1 MPDVEVKGENAHFF
15 LLVQGSQDAAGGACR
30 VRLLHADGQINGAA
44 TMATVSNLLRVK
56 APASGTLF
64 CSQQGAHVI
73 YLLYLLVCVCVRLRR
88 QYSGA
93 ALAQAEIITIG

>member
-1 MPDVEVKGENAHFF
+1 MPDVEVKGENAHYF

-73 YLLYLLVCVCVRLRR
+73 YLLYLLVCVCVFAR

-93 ALAQAEIITIG
+93 ALAQAEIIII